1 MLCRFFGDFLART
14 RTNMDP
20 NEWVILAYD
29 GVPAHR
35 DLRAHSFPIRTQIM
49 LPLDIVAT
57 IKTDISCP
65 EIQRC
70 MDNRNEAKALKISL
84 WGTQQLLEAL
94 RRNIDSVTAA
104 KCAKM
109 LDVSIESLLRDITD

>member
-1 MLCRFFGDFLART
+1 MFFSGTAGVMNAVSVFGDFLARA
-14 RTNMDP
+14 RINMDP

-35 DLRAHSFPIRTQIM
+35 DLPFLPYGTQIM

-57 IKTDISCP
+57 IKADISCP

-70 MDNRNEAKALKISL
+70 MDNRNEAKALKRSFWVL
-84 WGTQQLLEAL
+84 NNCLKL
-94 RRNIDSVTAA
+94 
-104 KCAKM
+104 CA
-109 LDVSIESLLRDITD
+109 ET